1 VARRIII
8 SIVLTLLLLAAA
20 RRLSTGRPA
29 DLVSEEPGLRVY
41 HRTVTEMVGP
51 GQPSLKAR
59 IEPVQRVALVVRWTS
74 PPSSEIRT
82 GGMWEVRKGIYEA
95 RLPELEKGTK
105 LKYWITASNADGVKV
120 RVPMDPGKFGVLK
133 YKGKA
138 SNVVVG
144 AHILFM
150 FGAFF
155 FMAMSFLAAIE
166 ILRGREDKKNAV
178 CAARWVLASTFIGGW
193 PLGFLL
199 NYQTFGMLWEGF
211 PFGYDV
217 TDNKTQVIFILWL
230 VSLLLSWGSFIGKGE
245 EKDRLGRKAFALA
258 IVACFVVSLALFI
271 LPHSI

>member
-1 VARRIII
+1 MARRIII
-8 SIVLTLLLLAAA
+8 SIVVTLLLLMAA
-20 RRLSTGRPA
+20 RRLATGKPA
-29 DLVSEEPGLRVY
+29 DLISEEQGMRLY

-59 IEPVQRVALVVRWTS
+59 IEPVRPADLVVRWTS
-74 PPSSEIRT
+74 PPSREIQAR
-82 GGMWEVRKGIYEA
+82 GMLQIEPGLYEA
-95 RLPELEKGTK
+95 RLPEFEKGTK
-105 LKYWITASNADGVKV
+105 IRYWIAASNSEGTTV
-120 RVPMDPGKFGVLK
+120 RLPQDPGKFGVLK

-138 SNVVVG
+138 SNLVVG

-155 FMAMSFLAAIE
+155 FMVMSFLAAIE

-178 CAARWVLASTFIGGW
+178 RAARWVLVTSFIGCW
-193 PLGFLL
+193 PLGFVL
-199 NYQTFGMLWEGF
+199 NYQTFGPLWEGF

-230 VSLLLSWGSFIGKGE
+230 ASLFLAWGSFIGKGE

-258 IVACFVVSLALFI
+258 IVACFFVSLALFI